1 MVIRKHSPLTLGAS
15 VLVAASG
22 LTLAN
27 SAMAQDAGADSI
39 RLDEIVVTA
48 RKREESLQ
56 DIPIAITAFSS
67 KDIERGSIESLEDIA
82 AQTPG
87 LTFNSFAA
95 GNYAI
100 PTIRGVAQTDITN
113 IENNVSTFLNGIY
126 LSNKSGLDISLLDLE
141 RVEVVKGP
149 QSALYGRNSF
159 AGSINYV
166 MAAPTDTVGGR
177 LDATLGSDERQALSG
192 SVNFPLG
199 DRAAARIAVGY
210 DSFDGTIGNI
220 SDDENLGGYDKTS
233 FGATLTMNPIDPLT
247 IDAFLFATDEENDHS
262 PILQVDNNCAPGID
276 SFGFTLPVNSSF
288 CGDLPD
294 ADEVDIDPRAT
305 GGDKQSILAGVSLNY
320 ETELGTFSAL
330 ASYSDSE
337 SRDNGDNDF
346 TAAGTDYRVFSFITF
361 QVVDTINLATFTG
374 NEFETE
380 DTSLELRFRS
390 NQDDPFKWMVGAFYS
405 KTSLTETLFQSIVGD
420 PSGLAPVT
428 GPFLAGGVPIQDD
441 PNSSTVLTASDFNL
455 ESAAVFAELG
465 YDFNDEWNAT
475 FEVRYSNETR
485 DANLPL
491 SVGAPGPGQ
500 VGEDFSFVTPRLI
513 VNYAPTGSDA
523 LYYASAARG
532 VKAGG
537 FNNTSSPIEEDAT
550 YDEESN
556 WTYEIGYKNTFGD
569 GRYQFNAAA
578 YFIDWED
585 LQIRTFGAANLAL
598 IQNVSGA
605 TVSGFETSIA
615 AALTEN
621 FTLTA
626 GYAFTDPTYDDD
638 ATTSSARRECGIPA
652 AICERDATGAAII
665 GGNQLERTSQN
676 QFNVTGEY
684 STILANGFEGFARL
698 DATYQSEQPNVI
710 NQNAVPG
717 RTLVN
722 LRLGLESERY
732 TVSLWAKNLTDEGYA
747 RAALFFNVPDA
758 FPVFSY
764 KSILGER
771 RTFGITAGMK
781 F

>member
-1 MVIRKHSPLTLGAS
+1 MIKSKAPLIVGSS
-15 VLVAASG
+15 VLVATGAFASA
-22 LTLAN
+22 TAFAQDN
-27 SAMAQDAGADSI
+27 SADTV

-56 DIPIAITAFSS
+56 DIPVAITAFSAQ
-67 KDIERGSIESLEDIA
+67 DIERGSFQSLEDVA
-82 AQTPG
+82 ANTPG

-113 IENNVSTFLNGIY
+113 IENNVSTFLNGIF
-126 LSNKSGLDISLLDLE
+126 LSNKSGLDVSLLDLE
-141 RVEVVKGP
+141 RIEVVKGP

-166 MAAPTDTVGGR
+166 MRQPEEEFGGR
-177 LDATLGSDERQALSG
+177 INATVGSDERQGLNG
-192 SVNFPLG
+192 SLNFPLG
-199 DRAAARIAVGY
+199 ERAAGRIAVGY

-220 SDDENLGGYDKTS
+220 SDDENLGGYDKLS
-233 FGATLTMNPIDPLT
+233 FAGTLSMNPVDALT
-247 IDAFLFATDEENDHS
+247 VDAFFFATDEENDHS
-262 PILQVDNNCAPGID
+262 PILQVNNNCAPGID

-294 ADEVDIDPRAT
+294 ADSVDIDPRAT
-305 GGDKQSILAGVSLNY
+305 GGDKKSILTGVSLNY
-320 ETELGTFSAL
+320 ETAAGTFSAL

-361 QVVDTINLATFTG
+361 QVVDTINLSTFTG
-374 NEFETE
+374 NEFESE
-380 DTSLELRFRS
+380 DASLEVRFRS
-390 NQDDPFKWMVGAFYS
+390 NQDEAFRWMVGGFYS
-405 KTSLTETLFQSIVGD
+405 KTNLTESLFQSIIGD

-428 GPFLAGGVPIQDD
+428 GPFLAGGVPIQND
-441 PNSSTVLTASDFNL
+441 PNNSTVLTVSDFDL
-455 ESAAVFAELG
+455 ESAAIFAELG
-465 YDFNDEWNAT
+465 YDFSDEWNAT
-475 FEVRYSNETR
+475 FEIRYSNETR
-485 DANLPL
+485 DASLPL
-491 SVGAPGPGQ
+491 SVGAPGPGN

-513 VNYAPTGSDA
+513 VNYAPSNTNA
-523 LYYASAARG
+523 LFYASAARG

-537 FNNTSSPIEEDAT
+537 FNNTSSSVEEDAT

-569 GRYQFNAAA
+569 GRYQFDAAA
-578 YFIDWED
+578 YYIDWTD

-605 TVSGFETSIA
+605 SVRGFEASMA
-615 AALTEN
+615 AAVTDK
-621 FTLTA
+621 FTLSG
-626 GYAFTDPTYDDD
+626 GYAYTDPTYDDD

-652 AICERDATGAAII
+652 AICQRDATGSAII
-665 GGNQLERTSQN
+665 GGNQLERTSQH
-676 QFNVTGEY
+676 QFNLTGEY
-684 STILANGFEGFARL
+684 STQFSNGWDGFARL

-710 NQNAVPG
+710 NQNAVPA
-717 RTLVN
+717 RTLLN
-722 LRLGLESERY
+722 MRLGLENERY
-732 TVSLWAKNLTDEGYA
+732 SVSFWAKNLTDESYA

-771 RTFGITAGMK
+771 RTFGVTAGVR

>member
-1 MVIRKHSPLTLGAS
+1 MITKPSSLLISSSAMVACSMMLPTQANAQDSGAS
-15 VLVAASG
+15 
-22 LTLAN
+22 
-27 SAMAQDAGADSI
+27 

-56 DIPIAITAFSS
+56 DIPVAITAFSA
-67 KDIERGSIESLEDIA
+67 KDIERSTMQSMEDIA
-82 AQTPG
+82 AYTPG
-87 LTFNSFAA
+87 LTFNSFSA

-141 RVEVVKGP
+141 RIEVVKGP

-166 MAAPTDTVGGR
+166 MNAPDETLGGSIN
-177 LDATLGSDERQALSG
+177 ATLGSDERQGLTGAL
-192 SVNFPLG
+192 NFPLG
-199 DRAAARIAVGY
+199 ERAAGRIAVGY

-220 SDDENLGGYDKTS
+220 SDDENLGGYDKLS
-233 FGATLTMNPIDPLT
+233 FAATVTANPIDALT
-247 IDAFLFATDEENDHS
+247 IDAFLFTTDEENDHS

-276 SFGFTLPVNSSF
+276 SFGFTLPLNASF
-288 CGDLPD
+288 CGELPA

-305 GGDKQSILAGVSLNY
+305 GGDKKSILAGVSVNY
-320 ETELGTFSAL
+320 ETDAGTLSAL

-346 TAAGTDYRVFSFITF
+346 TASGTDYRVFSFITF
-361 QVVDTINLATFTG
+361 QIVDTINLATFTG

-390 NQDDPFKWMVGAFYS
+390 NQDNALRWMVGAFYS
-405 KTSLTETLFQSIVGD
+405 KTNLTESLFQSIVGD

-428 GPFLAGGVPIQDD
+428 GPFLAGGVPIQND
-441 PNSSTVLTASDFNL
+441 PNNSTVLTVSDFDL
-455 ESAAVFAELG
+455 ESAAIFAELG
-465 YDFNDEWNAT
+465 YDFTNEWNAT
-475 FEVRYSNETR
+475 LELRYSNETR

-500 VGEDFSFVTPRLI
+500 VSEDFSYVTPRLI
-513 VNYAPTGSDA
+513 VNYAPDGSDTL
-523 LYYASAARG
+523 LYSSFARG

-537 FNNTSSPIEEDAT
+537 FNNTSSSIIEDAT

-556 WTYEIGYKNTFGD
+556 WTFEVGYKNTFGD

-585 LQIRTFGAANLAL
+585 LQIRSFGAANLAL

-605 TVSGFETSIA
+605 SVTGFETSVV
-615 AALTEN
+615 AALTDN
-621 FTLTA
+621 FTLSA
-626 GYAFTDPTYDDD
+626 GYAYTDPTYDDD
-638 ATTSSARRECGIPA
+638 AAVSGSRRECGIPA
-652 AICERDATGAAII
+652 VICQRDDAGAAII

-676 QFNVTGEY
+676 QFNMTAEF
-684 STILANGFEGFARL
+684 TKDFDNGWGSFARL
-698 DATYQSEQPNVI
+698 DATYQSEQPNAI
-710 NQNAVPG
+710 NQNSVPD

-722 LRLGLESERY
+722 VRLGLENERY
-732 TVSLWAKNLTDEGYA
+732 SVSLWAKNLTDESYA

-764 KSILGER
+764 KSILAER
-771 RTFGITAGMK
+771 RTFGITAGYR